1 MKALFKNASYYT
13 QGAIIKADMLF
24 DGACLSVFTGNAPS
38 LSCPVFENVFIF
50 PGFCDVHVHLREPG
64 FSYKETIKSGTAAS
78 ARGGYTAVLSM
89 PNLKPCPDSVEN
101 LQVQLDA
108 IERDFGEVLILLKL
122 VQLKLRA
129 GKINGRGDAAEIGK
143 TRFYDRFADVAV
155 ADDDVVDRFFDFGFL
170 DAEAARGVT
179 LGIHINHKNLF
190 SLFGDLRRD
199 IDAGR
204 RFTDAALLVGKGDDF
219 SHKKSFPSLGGVN
232 WSARGEKNVF

>member
-1 MKALFKNASYYT
+1 MELANALQGIEQLGHALERVELALHGDDDAVGDGQRLYR
-13 QGAIIKADMLF
+13 QHAERRGAIDK
-24 DGACLSVFTGNAPS
+24 
-38 LSCPVFENVFIF
+38 
-50 PGFCDVHVHLREPG
+50 DVIEA
-64 FSYKETIKSGTAAS
+64 I
-78 ARGGYTAVLSM
+78 
-89 PNLKPCPDSVEN
+89 
-101 LQVQLDA
+101 LDA

-232 WSARGEKNVF
+232 WSARGEKMFFKRKRDAK